1 MIKLNEKKKND
12 LILQAQQLRETIVA
26 SVKENGG
33 HLAGN
38 LGVTELTLALH
49 TLFQFP
55 IDKILFDVGHQSYVH
70 KILSG
75 RSLQNL
81 RQMQGVSGFN
91 DPCESEFDSFI
102 AGHSGNSISAALGIC
117 AARDIKK
124 ENFAVLVVIG
134 DASIT
139 NGLAL
144 ESLFSKKQ
152 KPDNFIVIL
161 NDNAMSIS
169 PNTSALQNMSIA
181 EREIFF
187 KSCGFD
193 YIEGGDG
200 HDFDNLFTVLQRA
213 KANTKA
219 TFIHL
224 KTVKGKGL
232 AKAEENACIYHSVQK
247 QLKNAENDFSL
258 AIATALE
265 EIAQRN
271 KDIVVL
277 TPAMQYGLALEN
289 FFKKYPDRAYDV
301 GICESHAFTMAAGM
315 AKGGLKPVVC
325 TYSTFLQRAYDQLI
339 HDICIQNLP
348 VVICLDRAGFV
359 GGDGKTHQGMFD
371 IPAMRAIPNLQI
383 YTPKDCIE
391 GKLILEYALE
401 QNSPVVLRY
410 PNAKTLN
417 FERQTPID
425 SEHLWEVLQEGT
437 EEICLLANGA
447 RAVERAMQVAKQL
460 PQVMVV
466 NARTIKPLDET
477 LLKRIEN
484 KEIFTIEESYFA
496 GGFGSCILEYYS
508 KNKKQVHLESIA
520 VDELFIDHGQIDEQA
535 KIAQI
540 SVDAIYNRLI
550 KSR

>member
-12 LILQAQQLRETIVA
+12 LILQARQLREQILQ
-26 SVKENGG
+26 SVKKNGG

-38 LGVTELTLALH
+38 LGVTELTIALH
-49 TLFQFP
+49 ELFQFP
-55 IDKILFDVGHQSYVH
+55 TDKLLFDVGHQSYAH

-91 DPCESEFDSFI
+91 DPLESEFDSFI

-124 ENFAVLVVIG
+124 EQFTVVVVIG

-144 ESLFSKKQ
+144 ESLFSNKQ
-152 KPDNFIVIL
+152 KPNHFIVIL
-161 NDNAMSIS
+161 NDNDMSIS
-169 PNTSALQNMSIA
+169 PNTSALQQMSNT

-187 KSCGFD
+187 KSCGFE
-193 YIEGGDG
+193 YLQGGDG
-200 HDFDNLFTVLQRA
+200 HDFENLFSVLERA
-213 KANTKA
+213 KENTKA

-232 AKAEENACIYHSVQK
+232 VEAEKNACIYHSLQK
-247 QLKNAENDFSL
+247 EFKNAENDFSL

-265 EIAQRN
+265 NIAQEN

-277 TPAMQYGLALEN
+277 TPAMQYGLALEK
-289 FFKKYPDRAYDV
+289 FFKKYPERAYDV

-315 AKGGLKPVVC
+315 AKGGLKPIVC

-383 YTPKDCIE
+383 YAPKDCKE
-391 GKLILEYALE
+391 GELLLQYALQ
-401 QNSPVVLRY
+401 QNGPVVLRY
-410 PNAKTLN
+410 PNAKIENLK
-417 FERQTPID
+417 RQTPID
-425 SEHLWEVLQEGT
+425 KEHLWEVLQEGT
-437 EEICLLANGA
+437 ADICLVANGA
-447 RAVERAMQVAKQL
+447 RAVHRAMEVAKQM

-466 NARTIKPLDET
+466 NARTIQPLDEVI
-477 LLKRIEN
+477 LKKIE
-484 KEIFTIEESYFA
+484 KKYIVTIEESYFA
-496 GGFGSCILEYYS
+496 GGFGSCIAEYYS
-508 KNKKQVHLESIA
+508 KNKRAVQMESIA
-520 VDELFIDHGQIDEQA
+520 VEDMFIDHGQIEEQA
-535 KIAQI
+535 EVAKI
-540 SVDAIYNRLI
+540 SVNAIYNRL